1 MARARTLTLKT
12 KVEVTGAD
20 KLNNL
25 GQKLQSTGKVLS
37 TAVTLPILGLG
48 AAIASAAEEAAQA
61 DAELR
66 RTFDSMGAAAWT
78 TVDALKEQQ
87 SALQDITTFGDEE
100 ISHAQSVLLTFGN
113 VTGDAFTRATETAA
127 DMSALLGQ
135 DLQSSVVQLGK
146 ALNDPIR
153 GVTALR
159 RVGVSFTEQQLEQ
172 IRVLQ
177 ESGDLMGAQTVI
189 LDELKREFGGA
200 AEAMAGTA
208 GGQFKQAMNALGDAG
223 EEFGA
228 VLAPVIKDIAQGIKD
243 FAGWLRKLNPETKE
257 WVVRIAALAAALGP
271 VLIVVGSLA
280 RGFGALKGAGSAL
293 VNFAP
298 KIGAAFTAM
307 TGPIGLVVAAVSA
320 LALGFATDFLGMR
333 TRLEHDINDMALN
346 FGDLG
351 DKTHQ
356 LADDMGISFDEAKQ
370 LILDSM
376 EETGRGAE
384 NAIRGIRGT
393 LREELSPAL
402 KKAGD
407 DWEAYHGAISYNVD
421 AARRTVQTGVDGM
434 AEDIGELPEKSAQE
448 LLDNQFHLDDAITQL
463 VEFMDQALSPA
474 QEVFN
479 ARAFLASQEYRD
491 GLNSGIPAVRLKAQ
505 ELGQAAQDTIARYSN
520 GYGAGYSMS
529 SSFAAGMTDPAVIN
543 YVKQSAYKVALAARG
558 IFPGSEP
565 DDPNSPFRGITK
577 GFGFGQ
583 VLAKGLL
590 VGQSAVQ
597 GAFRSLVGGGLS
609 MPRVGALASAPI
621 AGGSGGT
628 VINNFYL
635 QWDGESPK
643 GRSEAEII
651 SNLQRLLPM
660 TGGWQPGA
668 G

>member
-25 GQKLQSTGKVLS
+25 GQKLQSTGKAMAVG
-37 TAVTLPILGLG
+37 VTLPILALG
-48 AAIASAAEEAAQA
+48 AAVSSLAETQA
-61 DAELR
+61 RAERKLES
-66 RTFDSMGAAAWT
+66 TFNTMGAQAWT
-78 TVDALKEQQ
+78 TVDALKAQA
-87 SALQDITTFGDEE
+87 SAIQDVTTFGDESIIE
-100 ISHAQSVLLTFGN
+100 AQSVLLTFGN

-135 DLQSSVVQLGK
+135 DLQSSVIQLGK

-200 AEAMAGTA
+200 AEAMAQTA